1 MPPPPPTPR
10 RSLFRLLQ
18 RRGCARLVPR
28 LFMLSCF
35 SVNLKA
41 QCSQGAS
48 QLGRAVPARRPRAR
62 SARAGAAR
70 PTVFT
75 IALRLPRIS
84 PFVSC
89 CMAKDEAQW
98 AKQME
103 QLRDE
108 IRRHDRLYYEEAA
121 PIITDREYDRLYKEL
136 VNLETQ
142 FPDLVTPDSP
152 TQRVGGKPLKAF
164 EQVAHVIPMLSLDNT
179 YSEEEVK
186 NFYARIRRLLP
197 NEKVPVVIEPK
208 VDGVA
213 VSLIYENG
221 RLRQAATRGD
231 GTVGDNITQN
241 IRTIRSM
248 PEQLRGAAPKLL
260 EVRGEVYMDKHG
272 FEELNDE
279 RRKAGLPL
287 FANPRNAAAGSL
299 KQLDPAI
306 VAKRPLGV
314 VLYGTGATEG
324 VDVDVH
330 SEIFPLLKKL
340 GLPATERWW
349 VAKSVEEILEAIHEL
364 DGIRHKFAYQT
375 DGAVVKVNS
384 FAQRERLGFT
394 AKSPRWAIAYKYEAE
409 RVETRLND
417 IVIQVGRTGILTP
430 VAMLEPVFVSGSTVG
445 RATLHNEDEIKR
457 KDIRIG
463 DTVVI
468 EKAGEVIPAVVEVV
482 KSKRPRDAKAFDFA
496 RHIHGK
502 CPVCGSPIRRDPQFV
517 AWRCENLQC
526 PAQTTRRVEFFAAR
540 SALDIESVG
549 GIVADK
555 LVERGLVRDPLDLF
569 ELKTEQLA
577 KLNLGTDEEPRV
589 FGEKNATKAI
599 RAIERARTL
608 PLSRWLFAL
617 AIPDV
622 GRTTASQLARF
633 HETIED
639 VANSA
644 LLGDVLD
651 YHKKREEKEDAKE
664 IADRLLQAGFAKPSK
679 SKAEKGRGITTEVG
693 PVVAQSVLDF
703 FASAAGKKI
712 LHRIKELS
720 IHPKSEKVSAKKA
733 AALPLTGK
741 TFVLTGTLPSMAREE
756 ATERIEALGGHV
768 TGSVSK
774 KTDYVLAGAEPG
786 SKFDKAKELGVRII
800 DEPEFRKILDRG

>member
-1 MPPPPPTPR
+1 MDEK
-10 RSLFRLLQ
+10 
-18 RRGCARLVPR
+18 
-28 LFMLSCF
+28 
-35 SVNLKA
+35 KA
-41 QCSQGAS
+41 AS
-48 QLGRAVPARRPRAR
+48 
-62 SARAGAAR
+62 
-70 PTVFT
+70 
-75 IALRLPRIS
+75 RI
-84 PFVSC
+84 
-89 CMAKDEAQW
+89 
-98 AKQME
+98 E

-108 IRRHDRLYYEEAA
+108 IRKHDQLYYEEAA
-121 PIITDREYDRLYKEL
+121 PIISDREYDKLYKEL
-136 VNLETQ
+136 VDLEAK
-142 FPDLVTPDSP
+142 FPDLITPDSP

-164 EQVAHVIPMLSLDNT
+164 EQVAHLIPMLSLDNT
-179 YSEEEVK
+179 YSEEELK
-186 NFYARIRRLLP
+186 NFYARIQRLLP
-197 NEKVPVVIEPK
+197 NEKIPVVIEPK

-231 GTVGDNITQN
+231 GNVGDNITQN
-241 IRTIRSM
+241 IRTIRSV
-248 PEQLRGAAPKLL
+248 PERLRDAAPKLL
-260 EVRGEVYMDKHG
+260 EVRGEVYMDRKG
-272 FEELNDE
+272 FEKLNDE
-279 RRKAGLPL
+279 RQKLGLPL

-306 VAKRPLGV
+306 VAKRPLGI

-324 VDVDVH
+324 LDVDRH

-340 GLPATERWW
+340 GLPVTKRWW
-349 VAKSVEEILEAIHEL
+349 LAQSVEEILDAIHEL
-364 DGIRHKFAYQT
+364 DGIRHNFAYQT

-394 AKSPRWAIAYKYEAE
+394 AKSPRWAIAYKYAAE

-430 VAMLEPVFVSGSTVG
+430 VAMLEPVLVSGSTVG

-482 KSKRPRDAKAFDFA
+482 KSKRPRDAKPFDFA
-496 RHIHGK
+496 RHIHDK
-502 CPVCGSPIRRDPQFV
+502 CPVCGDAIRRDPEFV

-540 SALDIESVG
+540 GALDIESVG

-555 LVERGLVRDPLDLF
+555 LVERGLVREPLDLF
-569 ELKTEQLA
+569 ELKVEQLA
-577 KLNLGTDEEPRV
+577 KLNLGTEEAPRI
-589 FGEKNATKAI
+589 FGEKNAAKAI
-599 RAIERARTL
+599 NAVERARTL
-608 PLSRWLFAL
+608 PVSRWLFAL

-622 GRTTASQLARF
+622 GKTTATQLARF

-639 VANSA
+639 VARSQ

-651 YHKKREEKEDAKE
+651 YHQKRDQKESAKE
-664 IADRLLQAGFAKPSK
+664 IAERLIKAGFAKRSK
-679 SKAEKGRGITTEVG
+679 SKAAKDGIVTEIG
-693 PVVAQSVLDF
+693 PVVAQRVLDF
-703 FASAAGKKI
+703 FASPAGKKI
-712 LHRIKELS
+712 IRRTKELG
-720 IHPKSEKVSAKKA
+720 IQPRTEKVSAKKA
-733 AALPLTGK
+733 AELPLAGK
-741 TFVLTGTLPSMAREE
+741 TFVLTGTLPSMTREE
-756 ATERIEALGGHV
+756 ATEKIEAFGGHV

-786 SKFDKAKELGVRII
+786 SKFDKAKELGIRIL
-800 DEPEFRKILDRG
+800 DEAAFRKML

>member
-1 MPPPPPTPR
+1 
-10 RSLFRLLQ
+10 
-18 RRGCARLVPR
+18 
-28 LFMLSCF
+28 
-35 SVNLKA
+35 
-41 QCSQGAS
+41 
-48 QLGRAVPARRPRAR
+48 
-62 SARAGAAR
+62 
-70 PTVFT
+70 
-75 IALRLPRIS
+75 
-84 PFVSC
+84 
-89 CMAKDEAQW
+89 MAKDETQA
-98 AKQME
+98 AKRME

-108 IRRHDRLYYEEAA
+108 IRKHDQLYYEQAA
-121 PIITDREYDRLYKEL
+121 PTISDREYDLLYKDL
-136 VNLETQ
+136 VDLETQ
-142 FPDLVTPDSP
+142 FPNLATSDSP
-152 TQRVGGKPLKAF
+152 TQRVGGKPLKTF
-164 EQVAHVIPMLSLDNT
+164 EQVPHLIPMLSLDNT

-186 NFYARIRRLLP
+186 NFYARIQRLLP
-197 NEKVPVVIEPK
+197 NEKIPVVIEPK

-241 IRTIRSM
+241 IRTIRSV
-248 PEQLRGAAPKLL
+248 PERLRGAAPKLL
-260 EVRGEVYMDKHG
+260 EARGEVYMDKHG
-272 FEELNDE
+272 FEKLNDE
-279 RRKAGLPL
+279 RRKAGLPV

-314 VLYGTGATEG
+314 VLYGTGETQG
-324 VDVDVH
+324 VKVDVH

-340 GLPATERWW
+340 GLPVAERWW
-349 VAKSVEEILEAIHEL
+349 VAESVEEILDAIHEL
-364 DGIRHKFAYQT
+364 DGIRHKFVYQT

-384 FAQRERLGFT
+384 FAQRGRLGFT

-409 RVETRLND
+409 RVETRLNN

-430 VAMLEPVFVSGSTVG
+430 VATLEPVFVSGSTVA

-482 KSKRPRDAKAFDFA
+482 KSKRPRDAEPFDFA
-496 RHIHGK
+496 RHIRGK
-502 CPVCGSPIRRDPQFV
+502 CPVCGGPIRRDPQFV

-526 PAQTTRRVEFFAAR
+526 PAQTTRRLEFLAAR

-549 GIVADK
+549 GIVADR
-555 LVERGLVRDPLDLF
+555 LVERGLVREPLDLF
-569 ELKTEQLA
+569 ELETEHLT

-589 FGEKNATKAI
+589 FGEKNATKAL

-622 GRTTASQLARF
+622 GRTTATELARF
-633 HETIED
+633 HQTIEE
-639 VANSA
+639 VANSQ
-644 LLGDVLD
+644 LLRDVLQ
-651 YHKKREEKEDAKE
+651 YHEKRERKSRDSEIKE
-664 IADRLLQAGFAKPSK
+664 IADRLIHAGFAKPSK

-693 PVVAQSVLDF
+693 PVVAKSVLDF

-712 LHRIKELS
+712 RQRLKQLRIQ
-720 IHPKSEKVSAKKA
+720 PKSEKISARKA
-733 AALPLTGK
+733 AELPLDGK
-741 TFVLTGTLPSMAREE
+741 TFVLTGTLPSMTREE
-756 ATERIEALGGHV
+756 ATDKIEALGGHV

-786 SKFDKAKELGVRII
+786 TKLDKAKQLGVSVI
-800 DEPEFRKILDRG
+800 DEAEFRRML